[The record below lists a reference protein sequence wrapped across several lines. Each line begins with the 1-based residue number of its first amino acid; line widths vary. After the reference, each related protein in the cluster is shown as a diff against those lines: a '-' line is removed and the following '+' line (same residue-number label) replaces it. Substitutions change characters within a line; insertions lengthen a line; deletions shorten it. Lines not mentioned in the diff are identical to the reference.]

1 MIRDFTVNLKNF
13 EKQFNAY
20 GTAVESQSNRSC
32 NRRPL
37 KEFRLDLCTDLGT
50 SAVGKTV

>member
-1 MIRDFTVNLKNF
+1 VNLKNF

-20 GTAVESQSNRSC
+20 GTAVESQSIHSC

-37 KEFRLDLCTDLGT
+37 KEFRPDLCTDLGI